1 MTFSGSIGQLT
12 HIFYLEDP
20 EIEDLLLDLNTHLPK
35 EYDIVADETDLS
47 SRDPLIRL
55 HLVRNRQEVIFE
67 FDTMYS
73 VRVYE
78 RAILFERYVI
88 RICSESDTDK
98 NYLIFPSNLNPK
110 DSNGS

>member
-78 RAILFERYVI
+78 RAILF
-88 RICSESDTDK
+88 CSASDTDK